1 MNVTSIQ
8 SLASKPLSAARP
20 AESVVGAGSFGAM
33 LADFGNQA
41 VSSLRASEA
50 TSVAALQGQ
59 ASVQDVVMKT
69 MAAEQSLQAAIA
81 VRDKLVSALNDLTH
95 MQI

>member
-8 SLASKPLSAARP
+8 SLASKPLSAPRATD
-20 AESVVGAGSFGAM
+20 AASDAGSFGAM
-33 LADFGNQA
+33 LADLGNQA
-41 VSSLRASEA
+41 VSSLKASEA

-59 ASVQDVVMKT
+59 ASVQEVVMKT
-69 MAAEQSLQAAIA
+69 LAAEQSLQAAVA
-81 VRDKLVSALNDLTH
+81 VRDKLVSALSDLTH